1 MLTSEWIVLMD
12 GPSCGHS
19 IARCFEV
26 TGAVLQT
33 VFKELF
39 EARVVLEGMI
49 LKPNMVIDGKD
60 ARKAGVE
67 EVAEK
72 TVHMLKQTVPSA
84 VPGIAFL
91 VLRAVRSGSN
101 GAFISHEFF
110 GRIALEIDL
119 FLIDVLCKRL
129 L

>member
-1 MLTSEWIVLMD
+1 MVHAALCQELKIVPIVEPEVLMD
-12 GPSCGHS
+12 GSSCGHS

-26 TGAVLQT
+26 TRTVLQA

-91 VLRAVRSGSN
+91 VLRA
-101 GAFISHEFF
+101 I
-110 GRIALEIDL
+110 
-119 FLIDVLCKRL
+119 
-129 L
+129 

>member
-1 MLTSEWIVLMD
+1 MD
-12 GPSCGHS
+12 RPLCQHS
-19 IARCFEV
+19 IACCFEV

-49 LKPNMVIDGKD
+49 LKPNRVIDGKD

-67 EVAEK
+67 EVAERLFVCLNK
-72 TVHMLKQTVPSA
+72 LYLPLFLR
-84 VPGIAFL
+84 IAFL

-101 GAFISHEFF
+101 GAFFCPIYSRSMLWAHCL
-110 GRIALEIDL
+110 GN
-119 FLIDVLCKRL
+119 
-129 L
+129 

>member
-1 MLTSEWIVLMD
+1 IVPIVEPEVLMD

-26 TGAVLQT
+26 TRTVLQA

-91 VLRAVRSGSN
+91 
-101 GAFISHEFF
+101 
-110 GRIALEIDL
+110 
-119 FLIDVLCKRL
+119 
-129 L
+129 

>member
-1 MLTSEWIVLMD
+1 MD
-12 GPSCGHS
+12 GPSCQHS

-26 TGAVLQT
+26 THAVLQT

-60 ARKAGVE
+60 ARKAGIE

-72 TVHMLKQTVPSA
+72 TVRVLKQTVPSA

-91 VLRAVRSGSN
+91 VFRSIRSGSN
-101 GAFISHEFF
+101 GAFIGHEFF
-110 GRIALEIDL
+110 GRIALDIDL
-119 FLIDVLCKRL
+119 FLIDVPCKRL